1 MRFLIIGGTRFVGR
15 HIAEHALMRGH
26 DVTVFHRGQ
35 TGADVLADAT
45 HVFGDRD
52 KDLGLLGE
60 GTWDVTVDACAYVPR
75 QVDELADALGGRGGR
90 HVFISTVSV
99 YAEPL
104 PPNSD
109 EGAPLATLDD
119 PTTEVVDEHTYGGL
133 KVLCEQAVGQHHS
146 DALVIRPTY
155 VVGPHDYT
163 HRFTYWIERV
173 ADGGRVLAPAVQDY
187 GIQFIDARDQ
197 ARWVCELVERGETG
211 TYHTVSPTPPF
222 TFGDMIRTIVDAV
235 APTGTT
241 IEWVDP
247 AFLLDQGVDDSAL
260 PLWVPTLD
268 PDPGMAC
275 DPSHARAHGLTT
287 RTLSDTI
294 RETLAHERQT
304 PTPNPGGTGWSRDA
318 EVAMLAA
325 WDAR

>member
-15 HIAEHALMRGH
+15 HVAEQALMRGH
-26 DVTVFHRGQ
+26 QVTVFHRGQ
-35 TGADVLADAT
+35 TGADVLDGAS
-45 HVFGDRD
+45 HLLGDRD
-52 KDLGLLGE
+52 ADLGSLE
-60 GTWDVTVDACAYVPR
+60 TGTWDVTVDACAYVPR
-75 QVDELADALGGRGGR
+75 HVDELAHALGGRGGR

-99 YAEPL
+99 YAEPMA
-104 PPNSD
+104 PNSD
-109 EGAPLATLDD
+109 EDAPLATLDD

-133 KVLCEQAVGQHHS
+133 KVLCEQAVHRHHA

-155 VVGPHDYT
+155 VVGPYDYT

-197 ARWVCELVERGETG
+197 ARWVCELVERGESG
-211 TYHTVSPTPPF
+211 VFHTVSPAPPF
-222 TFGDMIRTIVDAV
+222 TFGDMMSTIVDAV
-235 APTGTT
+235 APPGTS

-247 AFLLDQGVDDSAL
+247 AFLIAQGVDDSAL
-260 PLWVPTLD
+260 PLWAPTLE

-275 DPSHARAHGLTT
+275 DPSHARAHGMTT
-287 RTLSDTI
+287 RTLTDTV
-294 RETLAHERQT
+294 RETLRHERGT
-304 PTPNPGGTGWSRDA
+304 PTPNPGGTGWSREA
-318 EVAMLAA
+318 ESAMLAA

>member
-15 HIAEHALMRGH
+15 HIAESALERGH
-26 DVTVFHRGQ
+26 EVTVFHRGQ
-35 TGADVLADAT
+35 TGADALPDAT
-45 HVFGDRD
+45 HVLGDRD
-52 KDLGLLGE
+52 HDLDRLAD

-75 QVDELADALGGRGGR
+75 QVDELAAALGGRGGR

-99 YAEPL
+99 YAEPM

-109 EGAPLATLDD
+109 ENAPLATLDD
-119 PTTEVVDEHTYGGL
+119 PDTEVVDEHTYGGL
-133 KVLCEQAVGQHHS
+133 KVLCERAVHRHHS

-163 HRFTYWIERV
+163 HRFTYWIERI
-173 ADGGRVLAPAVQDY
+173 ADGGRVLVPAVQDY

-197 ARWVCELVERGETG
+197 ARWVCELVERGESG
-211 TYHTVSPTPPF
+211 AFHTVSPTPPF
-222 TFGDMIRTIVDAV
+222 TFADMVQTIVDAV
-235 APTGTT
+235 APDGTS

-247 AFLLDQGVDDSAL
+247 AFLLENEVDDSSL
-260 PLWVPTLD
+260 PLWVPTTD

-287 RTLSDTI
+287 RTLTDTV
-294 RETLAHERQT
+294 RETLEHERRT
-304 PTPNPGGTGWSRDA
+304 PTPNPGGTGWSREA
-318 EVAMLAA
+318 EAQMLAA